1 MSHKNYKNK
10 KKGASQ
16 VKAKNAP
23 VAETPVVA
31 EEPAVTEAAP
41 QAEVKTDWSPIIKD
55 FLILLVIMGIL
66 GYACNLLKD
75 AFAPKSP
82 TDSLVSLIRKGDVKD
97 VKGEEIDEPFLKEI
111 KEGKEKDADFIN
123 TRDSNARTPLMWT
136 AYANFNDPE
145 KAEETDINRIY
156 YLDELFANGA
166 NIHAVDVDGFNALHW
181 AAWSGMR
188 FISYKLVKKGVDIN
202 QPEYNGY
209 TPLMLAAMR
218 GNATVV
224 DLLLKMGA
232 NPTAVNKDNLTAAQL
247 AANAELAYKK
257 RDSWIY
263 GPVFSENREK
273 SYLETC
279 KLLAEN
285 KGKISDEELSK
296 LEVELEM
303 EMLASQAESRAERKI
318 AELAKK
324 DETRAAI
331 SLIPL
336 VSLDE
341 ADIDLHHRVK
351 AEAKAIVAMEKEYAV
366 EASALNKTD
375 DASNTALH
383 IAAKAGKS
391 LCCYQL
397 VNVGADITKKNKDG
411 KTPLMLAVLG
421 GHVGTVEV
429 LAAVDKVELKE
440 AAEETLKMME
450 ATADIPQADASRAVL
465 QAVNPTSLKLK
476 DLEFE
481 TRREASDKAYAKAK
495 AEATAKAKAEAEAAA
510 KAEEEARAK
519 AAAEAKAR
527 EDALALAEKTAA
539 EKIAAADQATKHAHD
554 NSSMAVKAMI
564 AADKA
569 RIEAEQAKAA
579 ADAAK
584 AEAEKNAAL
593 AAAAEKDA
601 AAVEAEAKAAIEA
614 ANAAK
619 AEAAA
624 AKAAAD
630 AAKAEAEAAKSE
642 AEAVKAAAEAAVKA
656 ATENTPVA
664 PVAEQPAA

>member
-1 MSHKNYKNK
+1 MSQKNYKNK
-10 KKGASQ
+10 KKAASQ
-16 VKAKNAP
+16 VKAKQAP
-23 VAETPVVA
+23 VAETPVDA
-31 EEPAVTEAAP
+31 AEPAVTEAAP
-41 QAEVKTDWSPIIKD
+41 QAEIKTDWNPIIKD
-55 FLILLVIMGIL
+55 FFILLIIMGIL

-97 VKGEEIDEPFLKEI
+97 VNGEEIDEPFLKEV
-111 KEGKEKDADFIN
+111 KEGKEKDSDFIN
-123 TRDSNARTPLMWT
+123 TRDSNQRTPLMWT

-166 NIHAVDVDGFNALHW
+166 NIHAVDADGFNALHW

-188 FISYKLVKKGVDIN
+188 FTSYKLVKKGVDIN

-232 NPTAVNKDNLTAAQL
+232 NPAAVNKDNLTAAQL
-247 AANAELAYKK
+247 ATNAEIAYKK

-263 GPVFSENREK
+263 GPVFSDNREK
-273 SYLETC
+273 SYQETC

-285 KGKISDEELSK
+285 KGKVSDEELSK

-303 EMLASQAESRAERKI
+303 EMLASQAASRAERKI

-351 AEAKAIVAMEKEYAV
+351 AEAEAIVAMEKEYAV

-375 DASNTALH
+375 DAGNTALH
-383 IAAKAGKS
+383 IAAKAGKV
-391 LCCYQL
+391 LCCYHL
-397 VNVGADITKKNKDG
+397 VNVGADITKKNNDG
-411 KTPLMLAVLG
+411 KTPLMLAVLN

-429 LAAVDKVELKE
+429 LAAADKKELKD
-440 AAEETLKMME
+440 AAEEALKMME
-450 ATADIPQADASRAVL
+450 TTADIPQADASRAVL
-465 QAVNPTSLKLK
+465 QAVNPASLKLK
-476 DLEFE
+476 NLEFE
-481 TRREASDKAYAKAK
+481 ARREASDKAYAKAK
-495 AEATAKAKAEAEAAA
+495 AEAAAKAKAEAEAAA

-527 EDALALAEKTAA
+527 EEALVLAEKTAA
-539 EKIAAADQATKHAHD
+539 EKIAEAEKASKHAHD
-554 NSSMAVKAMI
+554 NSAMAVKAMI

-569 RIEAEQAKAA
+569 RVESEQAKAA
-579 ADAAK
+579 AEAAK

-601 AAVEAEAKAAIEA
+601 VAAEADANAAKAA

-619 AEAAA
+619 AEAEA

-656 ATENTPVA
+656 ATEAAPVA

>member
-1 MSHKNYKNK
+1 MSQKNYKNK

-31 EEPAVTEAAP
+31 EQPAVTEAAP

-247 AANAELAYKK
+247 AANAEQAYKK

-303 EMLASQAESRAERKI
+303 EMLASQAASRAERKI

-351 AEAKAIVAMEKEYAV
+351 AEAEAIVDMEKEYAV

-375 DASNTALH
+375 DAGNTALH
-383 IAAKAGKS
+383 IAAKAGKV

-440 AAEETLKMME
+440 TAEETLKMME

-495 AEATAKAKAEAEAAA
+495 AEAAAKAKAEAEAAA

-539 EKIAAADQATKHAHD
+539 EKIAAAEQATKHAHD

-656 ATENTPVA
+656 ATEHAPVA

>member
-1 MSHKNYKNK
+1 MSQKNYKNK
-10 KKGASQ
+10 KKAASQ

-31 EEPAVTEAAP
+31 EQPAVAESAP

-247 AANAELAYKK
+247 AANAEQAYKK

-336 VSLDE
+336 VSLNE

-375 DASNTALH
+375 DAGNTALH

-397 VNVGADITKKNKDG
+397 VNVGADITKKNKEG

-429 LAAVDKVELKE
+429 LAAADEIKLKE

-495 AEATAKAKAEAEAAA
+495 AEAAAKAKAEAEAAA
-510 KAEEEARAK
+510 KVAEEARAK

-539 EKIAAADQATKHAHD
+539 EKIAAAEQATKQAHD

-569 RIEAEQAKAA
+569 RIEAEQAKVA

-630 AAKAEAEAAKSE
+630 AAKAEAKAAKSE

-656 ATENTPVA
+656 ATEHAPVA

>member
-1 MSHKNYKNK
+1 
-10 KKGASQ
+10 
-16 VKAKNAP
+16 
-23 VAETPVVA
+23 
-31 EEPAVTEAAP
+31 
-41 QAEVKTDWSPIIKD
+41 
-55 FLILLVIMGIL
+55 
-66 GYACNLLKD
+66 
-75 AFAPKSP
+75 
-82 TDSLVSLIRKGDVKD
+82 
-97 VKGEEIDEPFLKEI
+97 
-111 KEGKEKDADFIN
+111 
-123 TRDSNARTPLMWT
+123 
-136 AYANFNDPE
+136 
-145 KAEETDINRIY
+145 
-156 YLDELFANGA
+156 
-166 NIHAVDVDGFNALHW
+166 
-181 AAWSGMR
+181 
-188 FISYKLVKKGVDIN
+188 
-202 QPEYNGY
+202 
-209 TPLMLAAMR
+209 
-218 GNATVV
+218 
-224 DLLLKMGA
+224 
-232 NPTAVNKDNLTAAQL
+232 
-247 AANAELAYKK
+247 
-257 RDSWIY
+257 
-263 GPVFSENREK
+263 
-273 SYLETC
+273 
-279 KLLAEN
+279 
-285 KGKISDEELSK
+285 
-296 LEVELEM
+296 
-303 EMLASQAESRAERKI
+303 MLASQAESRAERKI

-351 AEAKAIVAMEKEYAV
+351 AEAEAIVAMEKEYAV

-375 DASNTALH
+375 DAGNTALH
-383 IAAKAGKS
+383 IAAKAGKV
-391 LCCYQL
+391 LCCYHL

-411 KTPLMLAVLG
+411 KTPLMLAVLN

-429 LAAVDKVELKE
+429 LAATDKKELKD

-495 AEATAKAKAEAEAAA
+495 AEAAAKAKAEAEAAA

-539 EKIAAADQATKHAHD
+539 EKIAAAEQATKHAHD

-579 ADAAK
+579 ADVAK

-593 AAAAEKDA
+593 AAAAVKDA

-619 AEAAA
+619 AEAVA

-656 ATENTPVA
+656 ATEHAPVA

>member
-1 MSHKNYKNK
+1 MSQKNYKNK
-10 KKGASQ
+10 KKAASQ
-16 VKAKNAP
+16 VKTKNVP

-31 EEPAVTEAAP
+31 EQPAVTEAAP

-336 VSLDE
+336 VSLNE

-366 EASALNKTD
+366 EESALNKTD
-375 DASNTALH
+375 DAGNTALH

-440 AAEETLKMME
+440 TAEEALKMME

-495 AEATAKAKAEAEAAA
+495 AEAAAKAKAEAEAAA
-510 KAEEEARAK
+510 KAAEEARAK

-539 EKIAAADQATKHAHD
+539 EKIAEAEQATKHAHD

-656 ATENTPVA
+656 ATEYAPVA